1 MLSEITS
8 SLTPYFLK
16 NHSIMIRNKKNLV
29 INPKDNNENNQMNY
43 QYRYNSEN
51 LLQNNNNNLNHLN
64 ILNIQNQKMGSSKK
78 IIIPKNA
85 LGSEFTFKSGDI
97 YDIKTPKNNLNR
109 TFNQNKNKNNKKEII
124 KNLRPKSA
132 AKERVNINYDMN
144 NKKSLI
150 KNFKKID
157 DDFDINSNM
166 NNFENLINI
175 IDKNGFQ
182 KYQDEINEKKIL
194 LSQIETSIAI
204 LKNKIALSKN
214 NIYNGFHRETKK
226 KIKYEKMISIG
237 NRFKSVG
244 KTANNYKNEIDVIKS
259 KIIFLKDETMNIKN
273 ITLKE
278 QNDIDE
284 INNEIKKGNKLI
296 SDRQK
301 QIENILAAIQLLKKH
316 IIAVQQKVGR
326 IKNIKYNYIENLN
339 YLGNNI

>member
-1 MLSEITS
+1 M
-8 SLTPYFLK
+8 K
-16 NHSIMIRNKKNLV
+16 
-29 INPKDNNENNQMNY
+29 
-43 QYRYNSEN
+43 
-51 LLQNNNNNLNHLN
+51 
-64 ILNIQNQKMGSSKK
+64 
-78 IIIPKNA
+78 
-85 LGSEFTFKSGDI
+85 
-97 YDIKTPKNNLNR
+97 
-109 TFNQNKNKNNKKEII
+109 
-124 KNLRPKSA
+124 
-132 AKERVNINYDMN
+132 
-144 NKKSLI
+144 
-150 KNFKKID
+150 
-157 DDFDINSNM
+157 
-166 NNFENLINI
+166 
-175 IDKNGFQ
+175 
-182 KYQDEINEKKIL
+182 KKIL